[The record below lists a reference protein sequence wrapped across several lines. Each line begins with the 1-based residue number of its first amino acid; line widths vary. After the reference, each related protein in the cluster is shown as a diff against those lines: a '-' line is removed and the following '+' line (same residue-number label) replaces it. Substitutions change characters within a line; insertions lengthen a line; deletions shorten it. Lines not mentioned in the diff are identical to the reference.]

1 MSNNNS
7 SIGLKY
13 PLFATERGSQ
23 NVSRT
28 TLEAVKADIITL
40 LITRRGERVMNPTL
54 GFSMDKYLF
63 EPNVDSFIED
73 IKTYITESVNLWLP
87 FLIIQEITITTTNE
101 DKDKNQFKI
110 KLVFSLN
117 STPTIFESV
126 ETLV

>member
-28 TLEAVKADIITL
+28 TLEAVKADIINL
-40 LITRRGERVMNPTL
+40 LITRPGERVMNPTF
-54 GFSMDKYLF
+54 GISMDKYLF

-73 IKTYITESVNLWLP
+73 IKTDITESVNLWLP